1 MPDAILKFIDVAIAT
16 SITVVALIISL
27 ADLNTMINQL
37 QIAKV
42 KSMGDVVFVQDNK
55 YTENNTAVDASIVR
69 GSIVMDPVCKI
80 VVISGA
86 TSVSYTRMSDGGYVV
101 VEEQLNQ
108 APGVDSKSRK
118 LVASSAEL
126 NLSWLIGK
134 YRQKEIYDVA
144 GQLDKVV
151 YEKEN

>member
-27 ADLNTMINQL
+27 ADLNTTINQL

-42 KSMGDVVFVQDNK
+42 ESMGDVVFVQDNK
-55 YTENNTAVDASIVR
+55 YSENNTAVDASIVR
-69 GSIVMDPVCKI
+69 GSIVTDPVCKI
-80 VVISGA
+80 IVTSDA
-86 TSVSYTRMSDGGYVV
+86 MSVSYTKMSDGSYVV
-101 VEEQLNQ
+101 VEERLNQ

-126 NLSWLIGK
+126 KLSWLIGK
-134 YRQKEIYDVA
+134 YRQKEVYDTT
-144 GQLDKVV
+144 GQLDSVV